1 MTGTNISVCY
11 WWVLGIEIEFN
22 AIFIFSHTST
32 SQKANKIGLS
42 LLVLFSVN
50 LLKNIST
57 QKSRNKVDLCI
68 EVFPPKFEFSET
80 PFYFHFR
87 ERLHFHDHACQQI
100 FKTLKLVLTK

>member
-42 LLVLFSVN
+42 LLVLFSGN

-57 QKSRNKVDLCI
+57 QSWVVYKRVDSTAYSMTSNIQTCLS
-68 EVFPPKFEFSET
+68 KNL
-80 PFYFHFR
+80 
-87 ERLHFHDHACQQI
+87 LH
-100 FKTLKLVLTK
+100 LTSF